1 MDIDALVAQL
11 RTIGTDTATMEVKS
25 AVGAL
30 PKSVPE
36 TLSAFANGAGGLL
49 LLGLSEEDGFV
60 PASGFKAEAIR
71 ESLAQA
77 CSEKVHPPLRPII
90 DIVTVEGCS
99 IVVAEITALP
109 L

>member
-36 TLSAFANGAGGLL
+36 TLSAFANGVVVVLWVDHTRRLLQGL
-49 LLGLSEEDGFV
+49 
-60 PASGFKAEAIR
+60 PARTAPTAEAPR
-71 ESLAQA
+71 ERKLP
-77 CSEKVHPPLRPII
+77 KVGKNDPCPCGSGKLYRRCHGK
-90 DIVTVEGCS
+90 E
-99 IVVAEITALP
+99 AAA
-109 L
+109 